1 MNNRPKSA
9 LSEGVNY
16 IAQFLD
22 IFGVA
27 LISIAVYRWH
37 LGNLNL
43 TNDYIYAITISS
55 GLTFFIFQNVNI
67 YSSWRGRS
75 KLRRIQIISSAWLLS
90 VIILVVATALLKNTA
105 NYSRVWFVGWTVG
118 SLIYLNTYRFILD
131 LALNYSRKKGWN
143 HKNIVIFGAGELGR
157 TVGEKITEADWIGF
171 KVKAYFDDEYEKI
184 GTNLLGMK
192 VLDAKAIEDFIK
204 ENDIKEL
211 WVTLPFKDEDRVKKL
226 LFDLRHM
233 SISIKFIPDIFGFR
247 LLNQAISDVAG
258 IPVVQLNG
266 TPMHGVNRVVKEIED
281 RIISLIILVFISP
294 FLLVIAIAIK
304 LESRGPALFKQIRNG
319 WDGKT
324 IKVYKFR
331 SMYYEDSKSDKFVQ
345 TTKNDKRI
353 TRVGAFIR
361 KTSLDELPQFI
372 NVLQGRM
379 SIVGP
384 RPHVISQNEEFKDQ
398 VEHYMQRHRVK
409 PGITGWAQVNG
420 FRGETD
426 TLEKMSKRVEY
437 DLYYIENWSLGLDL
451 KIILLTIFKGF
462 INKNAY

>member
-1 MNNRPKSA
+1 MKNRSKSA

-27 LISIAVYRWH
+27 LISVMVYRWH
-37 LGNLNL
+37 LGDFNLS
-43 TNDYIYAITISS
+43 NDYIYAISLSS
-55 GLTFFIFQNVNI
+55 ILVFLIFQNFNI

-75 KLRRIQIISSAWLLS
+75 KLRRIQVISSAWVLA
-90 VIILVVATALLKNTA
+90 VITLVVLTALLKSTA
-105 NYSRVWFVGWTVG
+105 NYSRVWFIVWIVT
-118 SLIYLNTYRFILD
+118 SLIYLNMYRFVLD

-143 HKNIVIFGAGELGR
+143 HKNIVIFGAGELGK
-157 TVGEKITEADWIGF
+157 TVGERINEADWIGF
-171 KVKAYFDDEYEKI
+171 KIKAYFDDELDKV
-184 GTNLLGMK
+184 GSNLLGMK
-192 VLDAKAIEDFIK
+192 ILDVKTIEDFIK
-204 ENDIKEL
+204 ENNIQEL
-211 WVTLPFKDEDRVKKL
+211 WVTLPFKDEDRVKKI

-266 TPMHGVNRVVKEIED
+266 TPMQGVNRLIKEIED
-281 RIISLIILVFISP
+281 RLISLIIVVLISP
-294 FLLVIAIAIK
+294 VLLLIAIVIK
-304 LESRGPALFKQIRNG
+304 LESRGPILFKQIRNG

-331 SMYYEDSKSDKFVQ
+331 SMYFEDSQNEKFVQ

-353 TRVGAFIR
+353 TRVGSFIR

-409 PGITGWAQVNG
+409 PGITGWAQISG

-437 DLYYIENWSLGLDL
+437 DLYYIENWSLGLDF
-451 KIILLTIFKGF
+451 KIILLTIVKGF